1 LKKPFLKK
9 FMFATVFSV
18 SIWEILVSYHFSY
31 FLLISSIHN
40 AHTFISKWQDMLMK
54 DPSEFDKNFV
64 ILEFNW
70 IMNYLGIDLSS
81 MDIVITLKLL
91 NLSFFTIFLCHIHS
105 PLYD

>member
-40 AHTFISKWQDMLMK
+40 AHTFILKWQDMLMK

>member
-1 LKKPFLKK
+1 
-9 FMFATVFSV
+9 
-18 SIWEILVSYHFSY
+18 
-31 FLLISSIHN
+31 
-40 AHTFISKWQDMLMK
+40 MK

-105 PLYD
+105 PLL